1 LKMEKI
7 QVISIERLDLHFEPR
22 TWDWADRNRAAI
34 VSHFAKARER
44 QQLLWNGRVLLL
56 HRYAIEDGL
65 FRGAYFETDF
75 ASFLAWR
82 DFGFP
87 DGSTANCFAM
97 AALRS
102 ADGAYL
108 FGCMGAHTA
117 NAGKIYFPSGT
128 PDPND
133 LRDGVV
139 DLEGSVLREL
149 AEETGLGSGDVT
161 FSQHWHV
168 VIDGARIAMM
178 RPSVSRSQAQQ
189 LKSQIIV
196 HLQQQKNPEFTDI
209 IVVRSSFD
217 LRPEMPGFVRA
228 YLEYVWSSVS

>member
-1 LKMEKI
+1 MEKI
-7 QVISIERLDLHFEPR
+7 RVILIERLDLRFEARP
-22 TWDWADRNRAAI
+22 WDWADRNRAAI
-34 VSHFAKARER
+34 DAHFAKARER
-44 QQLLWNGRVLLL
+44 QRLLWNGRVLLL

-65 FRGAYFETDF
+65 FRGTYFETDF

-87 DGSTANCFAM
+87 DASTANCFAM

-108 FGCMGAHTA
+108 FGRMGAHTA

-128 PDPND
+128 PDPSD
-133 LRDGVV
+133 LRDGLV
-139 DLEGSVLREL
+139 DLEGSVVREL

-168 VIDGARIAMM
+168 VIDGTRIAMM
-178 RPSVSRSQAQQ
+178 RPSVSRCQAEQ
-189 LKSQIIV
+189 LKSQIRV
-196 HLQQQKNPEFTDI
+196 HLQQQRNPELSDI
-209 IVVRSSFD
+209 IVVRSSSD
-217 LRPEMPGFVRA
+217 VRPEMPGFVRA